1 MKHRGNRLAEA
12 ALGHETQVAKAKNNG
27 IQELLESP
35 DLRRRYGLSGQ
46 SVDETAAKRAVFDL
60 LHALGEQPSREG
72 LLDTPKRVAKAYS
85 ELVSGY
91 TTDPVQLINDAVFR
105 VGYADMIVVSDIE
118 YYSLCEHHLL
128 PFLGRAYVAYIP
140 DGKIIGLSKIPRI
153 VDMFARR
160 LQVQERLTQQ
170 VAEFLNEV
178 LTPRGVAVAMT
189 AQHMCSMIR
198 GVKKH
203 HPSMTTRAMLGEF
216 ACNPDLRREFM
227 SQIQRKPIL

>member
-1 MKHRGNRLAEA
+1 MTQPGNRLVEA
-12 ALGHETQVAKAKNNG
+12 IVSHETQVASAKNNG
-27 IQELLESP
+27 IQQLLESP
-35 DLRRRYGLSGQ
+35 ELQSRYGLSSQ
-46 SVDETAAKRAVFDL
+46 WVDETAVKRAVVDL
-60 LHALGEQPSREG
+60 LFAIGEEPSREG

-91 TTDPVQLINDAVFR
+91 TTDPVKLLNEAIFHVKY
-105 VGYADMIVVSDIE
+105 GDMVIVNDIE

-128 PFLGRAYVAYIP
+128 PFIGRAHVAYIP

-178 LTPRGVAVAMT
+178 LSPRGVAVAMT

-198 GVKKH
+198 GVKKY
-203 HPSMTTRAMLGEF
+203 HPSLTTKAMFCEF
-216 ACNPDLRREFM
+216 NSNRDLRSEFL
-227 SQIQRKPIL
+227 SQIPR

>member
-1 MKHRGNRLAEA
+1 MRRRGNRLAETVVS
-12 ALGHETQVAKAKNNG
+12 HETQVVSAKNNG
-27 IQELLESP
+27 IQQLLESP
-35 DLRRRYGLSGQ
+35 ELQRRYDLSDQ
-46 SVDETAAKRAVFDL
+46 PIDELGVKRAIVDL
-60 LHALGEQPSREG
+60 LYALGEQPNREG
-72 LLDTPKRVAKAYS
+72 LLNTPKRVAKAYR

-91 TTDPVQLINDAVFR
+91 TTDPVKLVNDAIFHVEY
-105 VGYADMIVVSDIE
+105 GDMIVVNDIE

-128 PFLGRAYVAYIP
+128 PFIGRAHVAYIP
-140 DGKIIGLSKIPRI
+140 SSKIIGLSKIPRI

-170 VAEFLNEV
+170 VAEFINEV
-178 LTPRGVAVAMT
+178 LSPRGVAVAMT

-216 ACNPDLRREFM
+216 ACDADLRKEFM
-227 SQIQRKPIL
+227 SQIQRKPML